1 MQITPSLHLI
11 PLSIVNAFLIV
22 EDSGLALVDAGL
34 PKNEKKILKYIE
46 SIGRKPNDLK
56 YILITHADGDHIGSA
71 KALRE
76 LTGAKIYASQFEAEC
91 AAKGMPPRGPK
102 TSNPLLKLLFSLTGK
117 MFVYP
122 PTTVDQIVKDGDMLP
137 ILGGLRVLSTPGHTP
152 DHISYF
158 SPSHN
163 ILLAGD
169 SLRTAKDQIYN
180 AVSPFTW
187 DEEKQNQSIKLQANL
202 KPQVVCVGHGDV
214 VKDAANKFKLTKVKS
229 D

>member
-1 MQITPSLHLI
+1 
-11 PLSIVNAFLIV
+11 
-22 EDSGLALVDAGL
+22 L

-46 SIGRKPNDLK
+46 SIGGKPDDLK
-56 YILITHADGDHIGSA
+56 IILITHADGDHIGSA

-76 LTGAKIYASQFEAEC
+76 LTGAKIFASEYEAEC

-102 TSNPLLKLLFSLTGK
+102 TSNPLLKLVFSLTAK

-122 PTTVDQIVKDGDMLP
+122 PTTIDQIVKDGDTLQ
-137 ILGGLRVLSTPGHTP
+137 ILGGLRVISTPGHTP
-152 DHISYF
+152 DHVSYF

-169 SLRTAKDQIYN
+169 SLRTSKEQIYN

-187 DEEKQNQSIKLQANL
+187 DEAKQNNSVRLQAQL
-202 KPQVVCVGHGDV
+202 KPEIVCVGHGAV
-214 VKDAANKFKLTKVKS
+214 VKEAANKFRNGK
-229 D
+229 

>member
-1 MQITPSLHLI
+1 MQITPNLHLI

-22 EDSGLALVDAGL
+22 EENGLTLIDTGL

-46 SIGRKPNDLK
+46 DIGRKPNDLK

-76 LTGAKIYASQFEAEC
+76 LTGAKIYASKFEAEC
-91 AAKGMPPRGPK
+91 AAKGTPPREPK
-102 TSNPLLKLLFSLTGK
+102 TSNPLLKLLFSLTAK

-122 PTTVDQIVKDGDMLP
+122 PTLVDEIVKDGDVLP
-137 ILGGLRVLSTPGHTP
+137 ILGGLRVISTPGHTP
-152 DHISYF
+152 DHVSYF

-169 SLRTAKDQIYN
+169 SLRTSKDQVYN
-180 AVSPFTW
+180 ETTPFTW
-187 DEEKQNQSIKLQANL
+187 DEAKQNNSVRLQAEL
-202 KPQVVCVGHGDV
+202 KPEIVCVGHGNV
-214 VKDAANKFKLTKVKS
+214 VKDAANKFKL
-229 D
+229 

>member
-1 MQITPSLHLI
+1 
-11 PLSIVNAFLIV
+11 
-22 EDSGLALVDAGL
+22 L

-46 SIGRKPNDLK
+46 EIGRKPNDLK
-56 YILITHADGDHIGSA
+56 RILLTHADGDHVGSA

-76 LTGAKIYASQFEAEC
+76 LTGAKIYASEYEAEC
-91 AAKGMPPRGPK
+91 AAKGMPPREPK
-102 TSNPLLKLLFSLTGK
+102 LSNPLLKLLFSLTAK

-122 PTTVDQIVKDGDMLP
+122 PTTVDQIVKDGDVLP
-137 ILGGLRVLSTPGHTP
+137 VLGGLRVISTPGHTP
-152 DHISYF
+152 EHVSYF

-169 SLRTAKDQIYN
+169 SLRTSKDQIYN

-187 DEEKQNQSIKLQANL
+187 DEAKQNQSVKLQADL
-202 KPQVVCVGHGDV
+202 KPQIVCVGHGDV
-214 VKDAANKFKLTKVKS
+214 VREAAHKFKFTKVKS

>member
-1 MQITPSLHLI
+1 MQITPNLHCI

-22 EDSGLALVDAGL
+22 KDDGLTLVDTGL

-46 SIGRKPNDLK
+46 EIGRKPNDLK
-56 YILITHADGDHIGSA
+56 RILLTHADGDHVGSA

-76 LTGAKIYASQFEAEC
+76 LTRAKIYASEYEAEC
-91 AAKGMPPRGPK
+91 AAKGMPPREPK
-102 TSNPLLKLLFSLTGK
+102 LSNPLLKLLFSLTAK

-122 PTTVDQIVKDGDMLP
+122 PTTVDEIVKDGDVLP
-137 ILGGLRVLSTPGHTP
+137 ILGGLRVINTPGHTP
-152 DHISYF
+152 DHVSYF

-169 SLRTAKDQIYN
+169 SLRTSKDRIYN

-187 DEEKQNQSIKLQANL
+187 DEAKQNQSVKLQADL
-202 KPQVVCVGHGDV
+202 KPQIVCVGHGDV
-214 VKDAANKFKLTKVKS
+214 VREADRKFKL
-229 D
+229 

>member
-1 MQITPSLHLI
+1 MQITPNLHVI
-11 PLSIVNAFLIV
+11 PLFIVNAFLII
-22 EDSGLALVDAGL
+22 EGSGLALVDSGL

-46 SIGRKPNDLK
+46 SIGGKPDDLK
-56 YILITHADGDHIGSA
+56 IILITHADGDHIGSA

-76 LTGAKIYASQFEAEC
+76 LTGAKIFASEYEAEC

-102 TSNPLLKLLFSLTGK
+102 TSNPLLKLVFSLTAK

-122 PTTVDQIVKDGDMLP
+122 PTTIDQIVKDGDTLQ
-137 ILGGLRVLSTPGHTP
+137 ILGGLRVISTPGHTP
-152 DHISYF
+152 DHVSYF

-169 SLRTAKDQIYN
+169 SLRTSKEQIYN

-187 DEEKQNQSIKLQANL
+187 DEAKQNNSVRLQAQL
-202 KPQVVCVGHGDV
+202 KPEIVCVGHGAV
-214 VKDAANKFKLTKVKS
+214 VKEAANKFRNGK
-229 D
+229 